1 MKDKLITVAI
11 RSYEHAQRL
20 KEKLEKAGVKAFIYS
35 INQHQASA
43 TIDQGNVRVRIDE
56 LDLVKALTI
65 IENPEVTVIEKHR
78 VETIVIPIDFSDYSL
93 KACEIGFRIAEKI
106 PHIELVL
113 LHAYLIP
120 STLYS
125 FNRGVAAIS
134 DKEAFRHY
142 IDRMHADMDN
152 LSNKLEKQIANNQ
165 IPDIK
170 FKTKI
175 LEGVPEE
182 VIINYCDEE
191 KPLLIV
197 MGTRG
202 KDQKEEDL
210 IGSVTAEVI
219 EHASVPVLAIPES
232 SDTQTIKDIKN
243 VLFATNF
250 DDRTLVSFGRMMSL
264 LNGFTFKL
272 FLAHFATKRDDWNS
286 IKLAGIKDFFAT
298 NYPHITTDYS
308 VISGDDVLTAFDQFV
323 LENQINLIVLNT
335 HKRNLFAR
343 LFNPSMAR
351 KMVFHA
357 RTPILVFHT

>member
-1 MKDKLITVAI
+1 MKDKFITIAI

-20 KEKLEKAGVKAFIYS
+20 KEKLEKAGVNAFLYS
-35 INQHQASA
+35 IGQRQVS
-43 TIDQGNVRVRIDE
+43 DMFEGNVRVRIDE
-56 LDLVKALTI
+56 SDLVKALTV
-65 IENPEVTVIEKHR
+65 IENPEATMPKSQVDK
-78 VETIVIPIDFSDYSL
+78 IVIPIDFSDYSL
-93 KACEIGFRIAEKI
+93 KACEIGFRIAEKF
-106 PHIELVL
+106 PNIELVL

-125 FNRGVAAIS
+125 FNRGVAAIA

-142 IDRMHADMDN
+142 ISRIHADIEN
-152 LSNKLEKQIANNQ
+152 LSNKLKKQLSDNQ
-165 IPDIK
+165 LPNIN

-191 KPLLIV
+191 KPVLII

-202 KDQKEEDL
+202 KNQKDEDL

-232 SDTQTIKDIKN
+232 SDTQTIQDIKN

-250 DDRTLVSFGRMMSL
+250 DDRTLISFERMTHL
-264 LNGFTFKL
+264 LTGFTFKL
-272 FLAHFATKRDDWNS
+272 FLAHFETKRDEGNS
-286 IKLAGIKDFFAT
+286 VKLAGIKELFSKK
-298 NYPHITTDYS
+298 YPNLSIDYS
-308 VISGDDVLTAFDQFV
+308 IISGNDVLTAFDQFI
-323 LENQINLIVLNT
+323 LENNINLIVLNT

>member
-1 MKDKLITVAI
+1 MKDKLITIAI

-20 KEKLEKAGVKAFIYS
+20 KEKLERSGINAFIFNINKQHSS
-35 INQHQASA
+35 IAE
-43 TIDQGNVRVRIDE
+43 GFRVRINE
-56 LDLVKALTI
+56 SDLVKALKV
-65 IENPEVTVIEKHR
+65 IENPESNRQKSP
-78 VETIVIPIDFSDYSL
+78 VEQILIPIDFSDYSL
-93 KACEIGFRIAEKI
+93 KACEIGFQIAEKF
-106 PHIELVL
+106 PNVELVL

-142 IDRMHADMDN
+142 ISRIHADIDN
-152 LSNKLEKQIANNQ
+152 LSNKLQKQIANNQ
-165 IPDIK
+165 IPNIK
-170 FKTKI
+170 FKTEV

-182 VIINYCDEE
+182 VILNYCDEQ
-191 KPLLIV
+191 KPVLVI

-202 KDQKEEDL
+202 KSQKEEDL

-232 SDTQTIKDIKN
+232 SESQLIKDIN
-243 VLFATNF
+243 NILFATNF
-250 DDRTLVSFGRMMSL
+250 DDRTLLSFKKMMNL
-264 LNGFTFKL
+264 LKGFTFNL
-272 FLAHFATKRDDWNS
+272 FLAHFETKHDEWNS
-286 IKLAGIKDFFAT
+286 IKLAGIKDFFAA
-298 NYPHITTDYS
+298 NYPQVTTNYS
-308 VISGDDVLTAFDQFV
+308 VISGDDVLKAFDKFI
-323 LENQINLIVLNT
+323 LDNNIHLIVLNT

-357 RTPILVFHT
+357 RIPILVFHT

>member
-20 KEKLEKAGVKAFIYS
+20 KEKLERAGVKAFIYS
-35 INQHQASA
+35 INQQQSSVAE
-43 TIDQGNVRVRIDE
+43 GVRVRIDE
-56 LDLVKALTI
+56 SDLVKALTV
-65 IENPEVTVIEKHR
+65 IENPESNTPKPR
-78 VETIVIPIDFSDYSL
+78 VERILIPIDFSDYSL
-93 KACEIGFRIAEKI
+93 KACEIGFRIAEKF

-142 IDRMHADMDN
+142 ISRIHADMDN
-152 LSNKLEKQIANNQ
+152 LSHKINKQITDNQ
-165 IPDIK
+165 LPNIK
-170 FKTKI
+170 FKTEI

-182 VIINYCDEE
+182 VIINYCDDQ
-191 KPLLIV
+191 KPVLVV

-202 KDQKEEDL
+202 KNQKEEDL

-232 SDTQTIKDIKN
+232 SEAQAIKDIKN
-243 VLFATNF
+243 ILFATNF
-250 DDRTLVSFGRMMSL
+250 DDRTLLSFERMMNL
-264 LNGFTFKL
+264 LKGFKFNL
-272 FLAHFATKRDDWNS
+272 FLAHFETKRDDWNS

-298 NYPHITTDYS
+298 NYPQITTNYS
-308 VISGDDVLTAFDQFV
+308 VISGDDVLQAFDEFI
-323 LENQINLIVLNT
+323 LEKNINLIVLNT

-357 RTPILVFHT
+357 HTPILVFHT